1 MLFQELK
8 SPLVKDAMLLVML
21 LIPRSGQLTKDKVLS
36 ISLMKSQEDRLH
48 MTNTIRDLATTGL
61 PLQQITTKDKFL

>member
-8 SPLVKDAMLLVML
+8 YPLVKDATLLVML
-21 LIPRSGQLTKDKVLS
+21 LIPRSGQLMKDKVLS
-36 ISLMKSQEDRLH
+36 ISLMKSQEDRLN

-61 PLQQITTKDKFL
+61 LLQQITMKDKFL